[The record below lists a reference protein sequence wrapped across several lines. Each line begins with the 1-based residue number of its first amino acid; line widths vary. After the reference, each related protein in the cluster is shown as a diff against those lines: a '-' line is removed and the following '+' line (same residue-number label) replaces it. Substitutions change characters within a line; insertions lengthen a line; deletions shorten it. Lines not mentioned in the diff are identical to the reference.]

1 MQISASLVKELRERT
16 GAGMMECK
24 KALQETGG
32 NLDAAVE
39 AMRKSGAAK
48 AEKKAGRIAA
58 EGVILIRQNAKL
70 NRAVIVEVNCET
82 DFVAKDANFNAFANR
97 VADLIESKQPDN
109 LEALRNLTT
118 GAGHTLETERLELVA
133 KIGENVSI
141 RRFEAISFTG
151 DNIGAYLHGA
161 RIGVLVD
168 MDGGDPEL
176 ARDIAMHIAASRPV
190 CVDESGIPAG
200 MLTQEREI
208 YRAQAADSGKPAA
221 IIDKMIAGKVRK
233 FINENTLLGQ
243 PFVKDPDQSVANV
256 LQTNSARVL
265 TFARY
270 EVGEGLEKKVDNFVE
285 EVMAQAKA

>member
-39 AMRKSGAAK
+39 AVRKSGAAK

-82 DFVAKDANFNAFANR
+82 DFVAKDANINAFANR

>member
-39 AMRKSGAAK
+39 VMRKSGAAK

>member
-39 AMRKSGAAK
+39 VMRKSGAAK

-82 DFVAKDANFNAFANR
+82 DFVAKDANINAFANR